1 MGSPDN
7 KDKERTKQMAKTN
20 KKELLKWVVD
30 YHYGEDDGGIGSC
43 EAKIAVRET
52 DMKAVFDGLTTKDK
66 KWLMCSLI
74 EKVGYPCE
82 DYADDFD
89 DEDSAFGYTCKY
101 DGTDNAIRFYAEF
114 RV

>member
-1 MGSPDN
+1 M
-7 KDKERTKQMAKTN
+7 DKIG
-20 KKELLKWVVD
+20 KEDLLKWVVD
-30 YHYGEDDGGIGSC
+30 YHYGEDDAGIGSC

-52 DMKAVFDGLTTKDK
+52 DMKSVFDGLTDADK

>member
-1 MGSPDN
+1 M
-7 KDKERTKQMAKTN
+7 DKSGKE
-20 KKELLKWVVD
+20 ELLPWVVD
-30 YHYGEDDGGIGSC
+30 YHYVEKEGGIGSC

-52 DMKAVFDGLTTKDK
+52 DMKSVFDGLTDADK

-101 DGTDNAIRFYAEF
+101 DGKDDAIRFYAEF